1 MTMKMQSAAA
11 IHDVLSKIYPPVRS
25 FLDFETPWQLLLATI
40 LSAQCT
46 DERVNMVTPAV
57 FARWAGPEE
66 MAQASQADVEALVR
80 STGFFRNK
88 AKNIIAAAKMIVS
101 EYGGEVPRRMEEL
114 VRLPGVARKTANIAL
129 TQGYGIVEGIAVDTH
144 VARLAQR
151 LGLSQSDRPE
161 VIERDLC
168 AAFRRED
175 WGGINH
181 LLIQH
186 GRAVCMARKPR
197 CSACAVSELCP
208 KKGVTSAA

>member
-1 MTMKMQSAAA
+1 M
-11 IHDVLSKIYPPVRS
+11 
-25 FLDFETPWQLLLATI
+25 
-40 LSAQCT
+40 
-46 DERVNMVTPAV
+46 
-57 FARWAGPEE
+57 
-66 MAQASQADVEALVR
+66 R

-168 AAFRRED
+168 AASYNF
-175 WGGINH
+175 
-181 LLIQH
+181 
-186 GRAVCMARKPR
+186 V
-197 CSACAVSELCP
+197 
-208 KKGVTSAA
+208 

>member
-1 MTMKMQSAAA
+1 MKSKMQSAAA
-11 IHDVLSKIYPPVRS
+11 IHDTLSAIYPPVRS
-25 FLDFETPWQLLLATI
+25 FLDFQTPWQLLVATV

-46 DERVNMVTPAV
+46 DERVNKVTPAV
-57 FARWAGPEE
+57 FGRWPGPLQ
-66 MAQASQADVEALVR
+66 MSQADQMEMEAVVR

-88 AKNIIAAAKMIVS
+88 AKNIIAASGMIVA
-101 EYGGEVPRRMEEL
+101 EYSGEVPRRMEDL
-114 VRLPGVARKTANIAL
+114 LRLPGVARKTANIVL

-151 LGLSQSDRPE
+151 LGLSDSDRPD

-168 AAFRRED
+168 AAFPRED

-186 GRAVCMARKPR
+186 GRAVCTARKPR
-197 CSACAVSELCP
+197 CGACAVSGLCP

>member
-1 MTMKMQSAAA
+1 MKMQSAAA
-11 IHDVLSKIYPPVRS
+11 IHDILSKIYPPVRS
-25 FLDFETPWQLLLATI
+25 FLNFETPWQLLLATI

-66 MAQASQADVEALVR
+66 MAQASQADVEEMVR

-101 EYGGEVPRRMEEL
+101 EYGGEVPRRMEDL

-151 LGLSQSDRPE
+151 LGLSKSDRPD

-197 CSACAVSELCP
+197 CSGCAVSELCP

>member
-1 MTMKMQSAAA
+1 MKMQSAAA

>member
-1 MTMKMQSAAA
+1 M
-11 IHDVLSKIYPPVRS
+11 LY
-25 FLDFETPWQLLLATI
+25 
-40 LSAQCT
+40 
-46 DERVNMVTPAV
+46 
-57 FARWAGPEE
+57 
-66 MAQASQADVEALVR
+66 
-80 STGFFRNK
+80 
-88 AKNIIAAAKMIVS
+88 
-101 EYGGEVPRRMEEL
+101 EVI
-114 VRLPGVARKTANIAL
+114 T
-129 TQGYGIVEGIAVDTH
+129 
-144 VARLAQR
+144 
-151 LGLSQSDRPE
+151 GLSQSDRPE